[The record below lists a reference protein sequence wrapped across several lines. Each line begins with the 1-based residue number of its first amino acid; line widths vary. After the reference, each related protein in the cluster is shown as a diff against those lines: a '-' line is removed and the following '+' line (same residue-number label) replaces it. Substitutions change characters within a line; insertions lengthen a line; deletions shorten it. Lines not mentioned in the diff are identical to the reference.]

1 MKVINGM
8 RCYQGQD
15 SMRKRIIIFG
25 LGSLYKRAIIYIKDL
40 YEIVAL
46 TDNNQSLHG
55 TIFDGVLVIPPSEI
69 SSKKCDGIIVLS
81 SFYKEI
87 HKQIISFG
95 VDITLI
101 NNGLNILVDV
111 FRPLLENAL
120 INKSENMNDTESNVS
135 FFIDTLGN
143 GGAEKALVD
152 LTKMLSNEKISAS
165 IVVTFNIGDYFSSIP
180 SRFPI
185 RTLFDYKDK
194 ELIDLI
200 FTLVEW
206 QVIRKIVKIND
217 SRIEVSFLDGFS
229 SCLVVASS
237 AGKKIGWVHSDL
249 SYYLDNEQ
257 KKKEASALYSLFTDV
272 VFVTG
277 NSKVAWEKLFPD
289 NSNIK
294 KHVVYNLVSVQ
305 DITAH
310 KGKSSLTFDKLTF
323 IAVGRLDYVKGFDL
337 LIEICH
343 RLNNEGYDNYQL
355 LIIGE
360 GSDRPHLVRKIEELH
375 TPNVSLLGH
384 LAYPYQYIEA
394 ADFVISSSRAEGFS
408 LVILEALLLGTPVIA
423 TRTAGSMELMAR
435 LGGGV
440 LVDNNIE
447 ALYSAMKKAC
457 EGELNNAL
465 LPTRESFEDIYRDTC
480 DAIIG
485 ILGGGKD
492 VF

>member
-1 MKVINGM
+1 MKAINGM
-8 RCYQGQD
+8 RCYQGKD

-25 LGSLYKRAIIYIKDL
+25 LGSLYKRAIIYIKNL

-55 TIFDGVLVIPPSEI
+55 AIVDGILVIPPSEI
-69 SSKKCDGIIVLS
+69 SLKKCDGIIVLS

-87 HKQIISFG
+87 HKQLISFG
-95 VDITLI
+95 VDGALI
-101 NNGLNILVDV
+101 NNGLDILVDV

-120 INKSENMNDTESNVS
+120 INKCENMNGTENNVS

-152 LTKMLSNEKISAS
+152 LTKMLSNENISAS
-165 IVVTFNIGDYFSSIP
+165 IVVTFNIGDYFSSVP
-180 SRFPI
+180 RRFPI
-185 RTLFDYKDK
+185 RILFDYNDK
-194 ELIDLI
+194 GLIDLA

-206 QVIRKIVKIND
+206 KTIRKIIKIPD
-217 SRIEVSFLDGFS
+217 SQIEVSFLDGFS
-229 SCLVVASS
+229 SYLVVA
-237 AGKKIGWVHSDL
+237 GRTDKKIGWVHSDL

-257 KKKEASALYSLFTDV
+257 KRKEASAIYSLFTDV
-272 VFVTG
+272 VFVTR
-277 NSKVAWEKLFPD
+277 NSRVAWETLFPE
-289 NSNIK
+289 NLHVK
-294 KHVVYNLVSVQ
+294 KHVIYNLVSVQ
-305 DITAH
+305 NITAH
-310 KGKSSLTFDKLTF
+310 KGNSNLIFDKLTF

-343 RLNNEGYDNYQL
+343 RLNGEGYDNYQL

-360 GSDRPHLVRKIEELH
+360 GCDRPDLMKEIEELH
-375 TPNVSLLGH
+375 IPNISLLGH
-384 LAYPYQYIEA
+384 LAYPYQYIDA
-394 ADFVISSSRAEGFS
+394 ADFVISSSRSEGFS

-423 TRTAGSMELMAR
+423 TKTAGSMELIAR

-447 ALYSAMKKAC
+447 AIYSAMKSAC
-457 EGELNNAL
+457 EGELNS
-465 LPTRESFEDIYRDTC
+465 LPPARECFEDIYRDTC

>member
-1 MKVINGM
+1 
-8 RCYQGQD
+8 
-15 SMRKRIIIFG
+15 MRKRIIIFG

-55 TIFDGVLVIPPSEI
+55 SIFDGVLVIPPSEI
-69 SSKKCDGIIVLS
+69 SSNKCDGIIVLS

-87 HKQIISFG
+87 HKQMINFG
-95 VDITLI
+95 IDLALI
-101 NNGLNILVDV
+101 KNGLDILVDV

-120 INKSENMNDTESNVS
+120 VNKGENINDTKNNVS

-185 RTLFDYKDK
+185 RTLFDYKYK
-194 ELIDLI
+194 ELIGLI

-206 QVIRKIVKIND
+206 KVIRNIVKIHD
-217 SRIEVSFLDGFS
+217 SLIEVSFLDGFS
-229 SCLVVASS
+229 SCLVVAGS

-272 VFVTG
+272 VFVTE
-277 NSKVAWEKLFPD
+277 NSKIAWEQLFSA
-289 NSNIK
+289 NSKIK
-294 KHVVYNLVSVQ
+294 KHVIYNLVSVQ

-310 KGKSSLTFDKLTF
+310 KGKSSLKFDKLTF

-343 RLNNEGYDNYQL
+343 RLNCEGYDHYQL

-360 GSDRPHLVRKIEELH
+360 GSDRPHLVKKIEELNI
-375 TPNVSLLGH
+375 PNISLLGH
-384 LAYPYQYIEA
+384 LVYPYQYIDA

-423 TRTAGSMELMAR
+423 TKTAGSMELMAR

-440 LVDNNIE
+440 LVDNNME
-447 ALYSAMKKAC
+447 ALYSAMKSAC
-457 EGELNNAL
+457 EGELNNTL
-465 LPTRESFEDIYRDTC
+465 PPTREIFEDIYRETC
-480 DAIIG
+480 DAIIS